1 MTAAKAPCIT
11 FMISRYHSRIF
22 VPASILI
29 DCPIIESPPKEIKKE
44 HNTTFVLELTAY
56 DVMAL
61 QPTVISKIP
70 LSTDFSSGEYI

>member
-29 DCPIIESPPKEIKKE
+29 DCPIIERPPKEIKKE
-44 HNTTFVLELTAY
+44 HSTTFVLKHTAY
-56 DVMAL
+56 EVMAL
-61 QPTVISKIP
+61 QPTVLIRQ
-70 LSTDFSSGEYI
+70 